1 MAFLAA
7 QNDAA
12 QPDDLFGGGAGGL
25 LGADA
30 GAGGGLLG
38 LAEGE
43 LLAAV
48 TPMGPARGGGRRPA
62 RALSSLTPVV
72 ALAAAGA
79 YSVKTPTMAS
89 STISPGNP
97 LNSVHR

>member
-1 MAFLAA
+1 MAFLSA

-12 QPDDLFGGGAGGL
+12 QPDDLFAAGGGL
-25 LGADA
+25 LDG
-30 GAGGGLLG
+30 GGGGGGLLG

-43 LLAAV
+43 LMAAV
-48 TPMGPARGGGRRPA
+48 TPLAPARGGGRRPA
-62 RALSSLTPVV
+62 GVLHTLTPVA
-72 ALAAAGA
+72 ALAAGG